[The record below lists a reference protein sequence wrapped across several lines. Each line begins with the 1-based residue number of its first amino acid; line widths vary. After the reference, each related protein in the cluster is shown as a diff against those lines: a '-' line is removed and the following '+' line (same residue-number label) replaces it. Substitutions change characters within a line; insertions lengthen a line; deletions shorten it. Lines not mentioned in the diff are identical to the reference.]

1 MISGRTISAS
11 HFGAPPQHIAD
22 LSFHKCFFDNCSLAQ
37 PPDPERRSVIRNV
50 SLVQCKQR
58 ASLLAGA
65 VLDNVLVDGLG
76 REGRIPLF
84 LAGVVFRHVTLKG
97 RLTFFKVQA
106 SPSVNHSSEQVALWQ
121 AANRAFYAHTDW
133 ALDISEARFTSGPDL
148 HFIPGALV
156 RIDPASQALVSRRA
170 LSGISLPGLPWAG
183 SALRVALEWFLADSP
198 YEDVVLVAAKG
209 TTYFQR
215 DLAAINMLR
224 EKGIA
229 EPH

>member
-1 MISGRTISAS
+1 MISGRTFTAS
-11 HFGAPPQHIAD
+11 HFGAPPHHIAD
-22 LSFHKCFFDNCSLAQ
+22 LSFRRCFFDNCSLAQ

-58 ASLLAGA
+58 ACLLAGV

-76 REGRIPLF
+76 REGDIPLF
-84 LAGVVFRHVTLKG
+84 LAGVVFRRVTLRG
-97 RLTFFKVQA
+97 RITFFKLHA
-106 SPSVNHSSEQVALWQ
+106 SPSLNHSSEQVALWQ
-121 AANRAFYAHTDW
+121 AANRGFYASTDW

-156 RIDPASQALVSRRA
+156 RRDPASQALVLRRA
-170 LSGISLPGLPWAG
+170 LSGISLAGLPWEG
-183 SALRVALEWFLADSP
+183 SALRLALEWFLADSP
-198 YEDVVLVAAKG
+198 YENVVLVAAKG
-209 TTYFQR
+209 TSYFRR

-229 EPH
+229 EPQ